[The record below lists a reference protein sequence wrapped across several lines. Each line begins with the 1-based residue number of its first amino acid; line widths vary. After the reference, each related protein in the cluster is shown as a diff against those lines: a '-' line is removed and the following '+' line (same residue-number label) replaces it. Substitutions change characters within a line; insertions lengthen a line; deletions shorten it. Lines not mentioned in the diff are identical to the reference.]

1 SPSAGDGNCQ
11 AMEMLSF
18 TGSKNTHNTPM
29 KLGSTDSRSMT
40 SKGYKKAEL
49 QSTCR
54 REAEDMVD
62 RYIRCD
68 IRGLFDLAIPDD
80 EDAKKAAGALATNI
94 SVLVEKLLSDGN
106 KQPSYR
112 NRGSSSSR
120 GSRGAATRRGGSGI
134 RSTM

>member
-1 SPSAGDGNCQ
+1 
-11 AMEMLSF
+11 
-18 TGSKNTHNTPM
+18 
-29 KLGSTDSRSMT
+29 
-40 SKGYKKAEL
+40 
-49 QSTCR
+49 
-54 REAEDMVD
+54 
-62 RYIRCD
+62 CD